1 MEIKLV
7 RGNTSFK
14 TGALI
19 IPIFED
25 LTSSSIPQDLIDSG
39 EVAAKPLEFT
49 LLHQAGEG
57 GPRRILLA
65 GAGKSGSFGPAE
77 LRKLSAAAVRFLK
90 SKSITDAV
98 FALSQSLSTAPYAK
112 AAVEGAILGNFEPD
126 QNKSDKTASKFIASF
141 SLAVEADGSLIAGAD
156 GLEAAV
162 EEARILAE
170 SQNAARALGNE
181 PPNRLTPL
189 ALAAHAKKMADEFGL
204 GCEILDRE
212 RMTQLGFGA
221 LLGVAMGSAEPP
233 VLIILRYVPANPAAA
248 GTAHLGLVGKAVTFD
263 SGGISIK
270 PADGMEQM
278 KFDMMGG
285 ATVISAMQ
293 AIAQL
298 KPSIPVTAVVASVEN
313 MLGARAQ
320 RPSDIVT
327 TLSGK
332 TVEVLNTDAEGRMI
346 LADALTY
353 TQRLGCTHMVNAATL
368 TGAIV
373 VALGHTF
380 TGVFGNDAAFL
391 ERWMVA
397 SLAEHE
403 RMWKMPIDDDFKERL
418 KSSFA
423 DMQNIGGRYGGA
435 SIAANFL
442 KEFADPTPW
451 VHLDI
456 AGTAWLE
463 ESKAWMAK
471 GATGCPTRTFVRLA
485 MDWK

>member
-7 RGNTSFK
+7 PANVALK

-19 IPIFED
+19 IPIFEGE
-25 LTSSSIPQDLIDSG
+25 TSQFVPQDLSDSG
-39 EVAAKPLEFT
+39 EIAAKPLEFT
-49 LLHQAGEG
+49 LLHKSGEA

-65 GAGKSGSFGPAE
+65 GCGKTSSFGPAE
-77 LRKLSAAAVRFLK
+77 FRKVIAAAIRFLKGKAISDAAVLLPESLSTPANAAAV
-90 SKSITDAV
+90 
-98 FALSQSLSTAPYAK
+98 
-112 AAVEGAILGNFEPD
+112 VESAILGNYEPD
-126 QNKSDKTASKFIASF
+126 QNKSDKTSSKFIETFTLSASG
-141 SLAVEADGSLIAGAD
+141 V
-156 GLEAAV
+156 GLESAA

-170 SQNAARALGNE
+170 AQNAARTLGNE
-181 PPNRLTPL
+181 PPNKLTPL
-189 ALAAHAKKMADEFGL
+189 ALAAHAQKMADEFGL

-212 RMTQLGFGA
+212 RMKQLGFGA

-233 VLIILRYVPANPAAA
+233 ALIILRYVPAGVTTAT
-248 GTAHLGLVGKAVTFD
+248 GAHLGLVGKAVTFD

-285 ATVISAMQ
+285 ATIISAMQ

-298 KPSIPVTAVVASVEN
+298 KPSIPVTAVVACVEN
-313 MLGARAQ
+313 MLGGRAQ

-327 TLSGK
+327 KLCGK

-380 TGVFGNDAAFL
+380 TGVFGNDEAL
-391 ERWMVA
+391 IERWMNA
-397 SLAEHE
+397 SVSEQE
-403 RMWKMPIDDDFKERL
+403 RMWKMPIDEDFKDRL

-463 ESKAWMAK
+463 ESKTWMAK

>member
-1 MEIKLV
+1 MEIKLT
-7 RGNTSFK
+7 RPSEAK

-25 LTSSSIPQDLIDSG
+25 TVRASDVIPKDLIDSG
-39 EVAAKPLEFT
+39 EVAGKSLEFT
-49 LLHQAGEG
+49 LLHQTGNA

-65 GAGKSGSFGPAE
+65 GAGKSASFGPGD

-90 SKSITDAV
+90 TKSIKEVVFSLPESLLSEANASAV
-98 FALSQSLSTAPYAK
+98 
-112 AAVEGAILGNFEPD
+112 VEGAVLGNFEPD
-126 QNKSDKTASKFIASF
+126 QNKSDKTSSKFIDSF
-141 SLAVEADGSLIAGAD
+141 SLAANKD
-156 GLEAAV
+156 GLETAV
-162 EEARILAE
+162 NQARILAE
-170 SQNAARALGNE
+170 AQNAARALGNE

-189 ALAAHAKKMADEFGL
+189 VLADYARKMADQFGL

-221 LLGVAMGSAEPP
+221 LLGVAMGSAQPP
-233 VLIILRYVPANPAAA
+233 VLIVLRYVPEHPTSE
-248 GTAHLGLVGKAVTFD
+248 GSPHLGLVGKAVTFD

-270 PADGMEQM
+270 PADGMELM

-285 ATVISAMQ
+285 ATVIGAMQ

-298 KPSIPVTAVVASVEN
+298 KPPIAVTAVVASVEN
-313 MLGARAQ
+313 MLGDRAQ

-353 TQRLGCTHMVNAATL
+353 AQRLGCTHMVNAATL

-380 TGVFGNDAAFL
+380 TGVFGNDDSFL
-391 ERWMVA
+391 DRWMNA
-397 SLAEHE
+397 SQSEHE
-403 RMWKMPIDDDFKERL
+403 RMWKMPIDEEFKDRL
-418 KSSFA
+418 KSSYA
-423 DMQNIGGRYGGA
+423 DLQNIGGRYGGA

-463 ESKAWMAK
+463 DAKPWMAK